1 MAKTSEELLAY
12 LDELGIE
19 VTTVTHPPLMTVAD
33 SQHLRG
39 EIPGGHTKNLFLKDK
54 KDNYF
59 LLTVDEEAV
68 VDLKTVHKVVGA
80 ASRLSFG
87 RPEALMELLGVKPG
101 AVTVFGA
108 INDTQHRVKVILDA
122 GLMENAIVNGHP
134 LTNEATISIA
144 REDLVR
150 FLEATGHGA
159 TVLKVTQDATT

>member
-1 MAKTSEELLAY
+1 MTKTSDDLFAFF
-12 LDELGIE
+12 DALGIA
-19 VTTVTHPPLMTVAD
+19 VTTVAHPPLMTVAD

-68 VDLKTVHKVVGA
+68 VDLKTVHKTIGA

-87 RPEALMELLGVKPG
+87 KPEALMELLGVKPG

-108 INDTQHRVKVILDA
+108 INDTEHKVRIIVDA
-122 GLMENAIVNGHP
+122 GLMENAVINGHP
-134 LTNEATISIA
+134 LTNEATTSIA

-159 TVLKVTQDATT
+159 TVLKVTQDAPT